1 MLQRRSIRRVGARLA
16 LLAVWLQIVLTLGH
30 IHPSDI
36 YLYGHP
42 VVQGQGVARFAMDR
56 HATPIPLTPQSDNE
70 AADQACSV
78 CANMSLAGALILPAP
93 LGIERQTDAVLAPA
107 ATAIPLRL
115 SAAPYLFFQTRA
127 PPSA

>member
-30 IHPSDI
+30 IHPSNI

-42 VVQGQGVARFAMDR
+42 VVQGQGGAQFVMDR
-56 HATPIPLTPQSDNE
+56 HATPIPLAPQSDNE

-78 CANMSLAGALILPAP
+78 CANMALAGSLILPAP
-93 LGIERQTDAVLAPA
+93 LGIEAQSAAVLAPV
-107 ATAIPLRL
+107 TPAIPLLL
-115 SAAPYLFFQTRA
+115 SAAPYLLFQTRA